1 MYPIQNSMYS
11 LSNTILSGYTQMN
24 QMRAMLAARGNS
36 KLSAISGVSNATSS
50 TANKLDADSAA
61 FLKDYQK
68 QMTALKDAADSVLNP
83 KTDKLAAG
91 SSDRTVATATGK
103 LGKQSDS
110 YELTAQQTAAGQV
123 NRSTSFASSGELPS
137 MGGGLR
143 IKTAAGT
150 FDFRLSAAGA
160 KTNQEALQ
168 KFADSINASKAGVTA
183 RVVTENGRSSLE
195 LEGASGSDNKFTV
208 SGTAAESLGLDKAVT
223 ESRDAIFTITK
234 NDGETYSGTSSTNAI
249 EVDGVSI
256 AIAGEGKAQIKAGVN
271 DGATASAMQDLVDA
285 YNSTIKFLSSN
296 ENRGVGVLQQMKR
309 MIQPPVSE
317 SSMAMIGLSVKADG
331 TLSFD
336 QNVFNKAMDASPSLM
351 GSITERVASGIKQ
364 DAQRGLDAPS
374 ASLVGSAA
382 KQQQQNL
389 FGSSAFSSSQMD
401 SISMM
406 SMYNRLGA
414 YNMSN
419 FYAVGMMMNMFV

>member
-1 MYPIQNSMYS
+1 
-11 LSNTILSGYTQMN
+11 
-24 QMRAMLAARGNS
+24 
-36 KLSAISGVSNATSS
+36 
-50 TANKLDADSAA
+50 
-61 FLKDYQK
+61 
-68 QMTALKDAADSVLNP
+68 
-83 KTDKLAAG
+83 
-91 SSDRTVATATGK
+91 
-103 LGKQSDS
+103 
-110 YELTAQQTAAGQV
+110 
-123 NRSTSFASSGELPS
+123 
-137 MGGGLR
+137 
-143 IKTAAGT
+143 
-150 FDFRLSAAGA
+150 
-160 KTNQEALQ
+160 
-168 KFADSINASKAGVTA
+168 
-183 RVVTENGRSSLE
+183 
-195 LEGASGSDNKFTV
+195 
-208 SGTAAESLGLDKAVT
+208 
-223 ESRDAIFTITK
+223 
-234 NDGETYSGTSSTNAI
+234 
-249 EVDGVSI
+249 
-256 AIAGEGKAQIKAGVN
+256 
-271 DGATASAMQDLVDA
+271 MQDLVDA

>member
-24 QMRAMLAARGNS
+24 QMRAMLAASGNS
-36 KLSAISGVSNATSS
+36 KLSAISGVSNVTSS

-68 QMTALKDAADSVLNP
+68 QMTALKDAADGVLNP

-91 SSDRTVATATGK
+91 SSDRTVATVTGK
-103 LGKQSDS
+103 LESQSDS
-110 YELTAQQTAAGQV
+110 YELTVQQTAAGQV
-123 NRSTSFASSGELPS
+123 NRSTSFVSNGELPS
-137 MGGGLR
+137 MGGGLQ

-150 FDFRLSAAGA
+150 FDFSLSAAGA

-168 KFADSINASKAGVTA
+168 KFADSINASRAGVTA

-223 ESRDAIFTITK
+223 ESRDAIFTITR
-234 NDGETYSGTSSTNAI
+234 NDGETYSGTSSTNAV

-256 AIAGEGKAQIKAGVN
+256 NIAGTGKAQIKAGIN
-271 DGATASAMQDLVDA
+271 DGAAASAMQDLVDA

-296 ENRGVGVLQQMKR
+296 EDRGVGVLQQMKR

-317 SSMAMIGLSVKADG
+317 SSMSMIGLTVKADG

-336 QNVFNKAMDASPSLM
+336 QDVFNKATDASPSLM
-351 GSITERVASGIKQ
+351 GSIAERVASGIKQ

-382 KQQQQNL
+382 KQRNM

-406 SMYNRLGA
+406 STYNRLGA

-419 FYAVGMMMNMFV
+419 YYAVGMMMNMFV

>member
-110 YELTAQQTAAGQV
+110 YELTVQQTAAGQV

-317 SSMAMIGLSVKADG
+317 SSMAMIG
-331 TLSFD
+331 FD